1 MHKAGSDSSHHQQH
15 HRYSAK
21 TMLKPVN
28 FICIAPGAKDVH
40 LVGDFNGWD
49 PAANPMQRQPDGA
62 WRLQVE
68 LHHGHH
74 HYRFMVDGKP
84 ALDPHAH
91 GVGRDAKGEKV
102 SLLAVS

>member
-1 MHKAGSDSSHHQQH
+1 
-15 HRYSAK
+15 
-21 TMLKPVN
+21 MLKPVN
-28 FICIAPGAKDVH
+28 FICVAPGAKHVN

-49 PAANPMQRQPDGA
+49 PAANPMNRQPDGA
-62 WRLQVE
+62 WMLQVE

-84 ALDPHAH
+84 VLDPRAQ
-91 GVGRDAKGEKV
+91 GVGRDANGEKL